1 MKNRKH
7 INYDVVPM
15 LVLTNLQA
23 SLFIEFAVNDNDY
36 SMQSVSYTRTEVT
49 IMMQQN

>member
-1 MKNRKH
+1 MKNREF
-7 INYDVVPM
+7 INRDVVPM

-36 SMQSVSYTRTEVT
+36 SMQSVSYTRIEVSL
-49 IMMQQN
+49 MMQQN